1 MSGTISGGGS
11 KSNESGAQTQ
21 RTQIPAF
28 MEPFIRRGV
37 STADRSLT
45 ALEGMLGLTGG
56 PGSFNAGPPRALTNV
71 RGPVGQQ
78 VFTDPARGAFTDQAG
93 NVIAPFAEGR
103 VPGLIYGS
111 DNPIEVR
118 GGTIVGVGNTGL
130 NELGSIAGGGMAGG
144 GMAGGFDPSASQNLV
159 AGFTPLQEAAQA
171 LGVERALLSD
181 LFPAAQGAAQ
191 GIAQGGYDT
200 SAIDSLTALGVDP
213 MALATLR
220 QQASAGALPGQ
231 AALSGLL
238 GRATPG
244 MDTLGGLTGSGLSD
258 VGQQALTSTAAG
270 DFLYGGDAFDA
281 AVQAAVRQAT
291 PGLLS
296 TFGAAGAGGATG
308 GLAQEAIGQAA
319 VDAFARQY
327 AQERANQLGAA
338 GSLNQ
343 FGLADVGQRADI
355 AQTLGQL
362 GLAGMGQQADIAS
375 SLGALDL
382 SGRQAASSAAQAL
395 GNLGLDV
402 NQQELARAMAQTDA
416 QRQSAAAQL
425 QAAGMIPGLATAD
438 VDLLNRIGGAQQA
451 LRQAQLDAPRNALLQ
466 LLSASLS
473 GSPIESLLGQDATT
487 RSRET
492 RLGLGFEVPTG
503 SGAGG

>member
-1 MSGTISGGGS
+1 MSSGSITGGGS

-45 ALEGMLGLTGG
+45 ALEGILGLTGG
-56 PGSFNAGPPRALTNV
+56 PGSFNAGPPRPLTNV
-71 RGPVGQQ
+71 RGPAGQQ

-103 VPGLIYGS
+103 VPGLIYGT

-118 GGTIVGVGNTGL
+118 GGTIVGVGSTGL
-130 NELGSIAGGGMAGG
+130 NELGSIGGGAYGG
-144 GMAGGFDPSASQNLV
+144 GGGFNPAASQNLV

-181 LFPAAQGAAQ
+181 LFPAAQGAAR
-191 GIAQGGYDT
+191 GIAQRGIDT

-244 MDTLGGLTGSGLSD
+244 MDTLRGLTGSGLSD
-258 VGQQALTSTAAG
+258 VGQAALTSTAAG

-296 TFGAAGAGGATG
+296 TFGSAGAGGATG

-355 AQTLGQL
+355 AQALGQL

-382 SGRQAASSAAQAL
+382 SRRQAASSAAQAL
-395 GNLGLDV
+395 GNLGLAS
-402 NQQELARAMAQTDA
+402 NEQELARAIAATDA

-451 LRQAQLDAPRNALLQ
+451 LQQAQLDAPRNALLQ

-473 GSPIESLLGQDATT
+473 GSPIESLLGQDASS
-487 RSRET
+487 RSRAT
-492 RLGLGFEVPTG
+492 DLGLGF
-503 SGAGG
+503 SLSAGQGGN

>member
-1 MSGTISGGGS
+1 MSGGSITGGGS
-11 KSNESGAQTQ
+11 KSNNSGAATQ
-21 RTQIPAF
+21 RTQIPTF

-45 ALEGMLGLTGG
+45 ALESMLGLTGG
-56 PGSFNAGPPRALTNV
+56 PGSFNAGPPTQLANV
-71 RGPVGQQ
+71 RGPAGQQ
-78 VFTDPARGAFTDQAG
+78 VYVDPGQGAFTDQAG
-93 NVIAPFAEGR
+93 NVIAPFQEGR
-103 VPGLIYGS
+103 VPGLTFGT
-111 DNPIEVR
+111 DNPIELR
-118 GGTIVGVGNTGL
+118 GSTIVGVGNTGL
-130 NELGSIAGGGMAGG
+130 NELGSIGAGGIGGMAGG
-144 GMAGGFDPSASQNLV
+144 GFNPAASQNLV

-181 LFPAAQGAAQ
+181 LFPTAQGAAQ

-258 VGQQALTSTAAG
+258 VGQQALTATAAG
-270 DFLYGGDAFDA
+270 DFLYGGDGFNAAVDA
-281 AVQAAVRQAT
+281 AVRRAT
-291 PGLLS
+291 PGIIS

-308 GLAQEAIGQAA
+308 GIAQEAIGQAA